1 MAAIAA
7 RSIWKGSIS
16 FGLVN
21 IPIQVFSATQN
32 EDYTSFSQLCDKGH
46 KIKYKKWCPEEE
58 REVQWSEI
66 KKGHEITK
74 NNYVVIEKEDLD
86 KIKLKTNNTIEVK
99 EFIEADEFDPIFI
112 EKNYYVGPD
121 PGKKKTEAST
131 RAYSL
136 LVKILH
142 DTGKIAIGKVVLRE
156 REQLVALR
164 AYQRG
169 LVMHQL
175 KYLDEIRPMDE
186 IGGLDSSQKI
196 DANELALGKTLVE
209 NLTAEE
215 FDPGQYS
222 DTYAKELEK
231 LIEAKS
237 KGEKITIEE
246 EEEKHEATTDLLKAL
261 KASISMKTKPSRQ
274 KKSGGGSKVINM
286 LSALAAEVGKTTS
299 NTQLESQAT
308 LPHEYIRDTLT
319 FRYRECESCGTRTE
333 LTCIKC
339 GFCYSCHW
347 KKEEVEKQLFDN
359 KYYKTYSS
367 PLIP

>member
-1 MAAIAA
+1 MAAVAA
-7 RSIWKGSIS
+7 HAIGKGSIS

-21 IPIQVFSATQN
+21 IPIQVFSATQR
-32 EDYTSFSQLCDKGH
+32 EDYTSFNQLCDKGH
-46 KIKYKKWCPEEE
+46 KIRYKKWCPVEE
-58 REVQWSEI
+58 REVPWSEI
-66 KKGHEITK
+66 KKGYEIAK
-74 NNYVVIEKEDLD
+74 NDYIVIEKEDLD

-142 DTGKIAIGKVVLRE
+142 ETGKIAIGKVVLRE

-186 IGGLDSSQKI
+186 IGNLDSLQKVESK
-196 DANELALGKTLVE
+196 ELSLGKTLVE
-209 NLTAEE
+209 NLTTEK

-237 KGEKITIEE
+237 KGQEIVPKQVEE
-246 EEEKHEATTDLLKAL
+246 TPEETTDIIEAL
-261 KASISMKTKPSRQ
+261 KASLKVKARSSTSSTLSTAAKAKRRMGITV
-274 KKSGGGSKVINM
+274 SK
-286 LSALAAEVGKTTS
+286 
-299 NTQLESQAT
+299 
-308 LPHEYIRDTLT
+308 
-319 FRYRECESCGTRTE
+319 
-333 LTCIKC
+333 
-339 GFCYSCHW
+339 
-347 KKEEVEKQLFDN
+347 
-359 KYYKTYSS
+359 
-367 PLIP
+367 

>member
-1 MAAIAA
+1 MAAHA
-7 RSIWKGSIS
+7 IWKGSIS

-21 IPIQVFSATQN
+21 IPIQVFSSTQR
-32 EDYTSFSQLCDKGH
+32 EDYTSFNQLCDKGH
-46 KIKYKKWCPEEE
+46 KIRYKKWCPVEE

-66 KKGHEITK
+66 KKGYEITK
-74 NNYVVIEKEDLD
+74 NNYIIIEKEDLD

-99 EFIEADEFDPIFI
+99 EFIKSEGFDPIFI
-112 EKNYYVGPD
+112 ERNYFVGPD
-121 PGKKKTEAST
+121 PGKKKVEAAT

-142 DTGKIAIGKVVLRE
+142 ETGKIAIGKVVLRE

-186 IGGLDSSQKI
+186 IGNLDSLQKV
-196 DANELALGKTLVE
+196 DSKELSLGKTLVDS
-209 NLTAEE
+209 LTTEK

-237 KGEKITIEE
+237 KGQKVVAKDEE
-246 EEEKHEATTDLLKAL
+246 ENPEETTDILEAL
-261 KASISMKTKPSRQ
+261 KASLRVKG
-274 KKSGGGSKVINM
+274 KSSTSSAAAKAKGKMGIAVSK
-286 LSALAAEVGKTTS
+286 
-299 NTQLESQAT
+299 
-308 LPHEYIRDTLT
+308 
-319 FRYRECESCGTRTE
+319 
-333 LTCIKC
+333 
-339 GFCYSCHW
+339 
-347 KKEEVEKQLFDN
+347 
-359 KYYKTYSS
+359 
-367 PLIP
+367 

>member
-1 MAAIAA
+1 MAAMAA
-7 RSIWKGSIS
+7 HAIWKGSIS

-21 IPIQVFSATQN
+21 IPIQVFSATQI
-32 EDYTSFSQLCDKGH
+32 EDYTSFNQLCDKGH
-46 KIKYKKWCPEEE
+46 KIRYKKWCPVEE

-74 NNYVVIEKEDLD
+74 NNYIVIEKEDLD
-86 KIKLKTNNTIEVK
+86 KIKLKTNNTIEIK
-99 EFIEADEFDPIFI
+99 EFIKSEEFDPIFI

-142 DTGKIAIGKVVLRE
+142 ETGKIAIGKVVLRE

-186 IGGLDSSQKI
+186 IGNLDSLHKVDSK
-196 DANELALGKTLVE
+196 ELSLGKTLVE
-209 NLTAEE
+209 NLTTEK
-215 FDPGQYS
+215 FDPSQYS

-237 KGEKITIEE
+237 KGQKVVPKQVEE
-246 EEEKHEATTDLLKAL
+246 EPEETTDIIEAL
-261 KASISMKTKPSRQ
+261 KASLKVKGKSSMSTSAKAKG
-274 KKSGGGSKVINM
+274 KIGIAVSK
-286 LSALAAEVGKTTS
+286 
-299 NTQLESQAT
+299 
-308 LPHEYIRDTLT
+308 
-319 FRYRECESCGTRTE
+319 
-333 LTCIKC
+333 
-339 GFCYSCHW
+339 
-347 KKEEVEKQLFDN
+347 
-359 KYYKTYSS
+359 
-367 PLIP
+367 